1 MDSIASFEELE
12 GGLEEETTQSKS
24 KPIDPNSPLEIETV
38 EAQAYLLDED
48 PQVISETRANQD
60 FTHEGLAKQY
70 PDLTRYLDTLYEAG
84 VSVEEAGRLAREHV
98 ERKAIAVAPQ
108 EFIFS
113 SMLMV
118 DDETVNPESL
128 RVLTNYEK
136 ISTRISKRLEENDPS
151 TFKWLTAGALNT
163 ARDFTV
169 GVLEMAI
176 RRDSSL
182 SQKYA
187 DSLFMEED
195 EFNDFWDKEIADAE
209 AKGLFN
215 IREYESLKELQ
226 ALVDNFGT
234 DTDAGFNQL
243 LALAD
248 IATLGGTKTVGRL
261 ASAGVKKAATGTRSV
276 VSDLLASKTV
286 SEAVTATKGIAEG
299 GKATVKQLNS
309 ARPSPA
315 VAYKAGP
322 STMDPKP
329 SVNTPSAA
337 VVTEGTKRSMLF
349 EKMAEMLSSPFAGKT
364 FTTKSLAEATTE
376 VADRLVAQSTNA
388 FVKVSRRRAEGSD
401 NYIYTA
407 LLGKA
412 DTGKPFTTKAA
423 AMKAVKDD
431 PRYKAVRLNSDRTKA
446 FGVDEDK
453 RGWYLEY
460 SERVDTSRLATE
472 IEDVNVEEG
481 FLKRS
486 AASLFSAGQTALGPR
501 LGFML
506 NAAEGLVARVSKEAD
521 VAFKDISKLS
531 KGESEELNKISHHI
545 VIVLLGTQNLILL
558 HNVVLLALLSL
569 SRTSWLLTDEYLLS
583 NR

>member
-1 MDSIASFEELE
+1 
-12 GGLEEETTQSKS
+12 
-24 KPIDPNSPLEIETV
+24 
-38 EAQAYLLDED
+38 
-48 PQVISETRANQD
+48 
-60 FTHEGLAKQY
+60 
-70 PDLTRYLDTLYEAG
+70 
-84 VSVEEAGRLAREHV
+84 
-98 ERKAIAVAPQ
+98 
-108 EFIFS
+108 
-113 SMLMV
+113 
-118 DDETVNPESL
+118 
-128 RVLTNYEK
+128 
-136 ISTRISKRLEENDPS
+136 
-151 TFKWLTAGALNT
+151 
-163 ARDFTV
+163 
-169 GVLEMAI
+169 
-176 RRDSSL
+176 
-182 SQKYA
+182 
-187 DSLFMEED
+187 
-195 EFNDFWDKEIADAE
+195 
-209 AKGLFN
+209 
-215 IREYESLKELQ
+215 
-226 ALVDNFGT
+226 
-234 DTDAGFNQL
+234 
-243 LALAD
+243 
-248 IATLGGTKTVGRL
+248 
-261 ASAGVKKAATGTRSV
+261 
-276 VSDLLASKTV
+276 
-286 SEAVTATKGIAEG
+286 
-299 GKATVKQLNS
+299 
-309 ARPSPA
+309 
-315 VAYKAGP
+315 
-322 STMDPKP
+322 MDPKP

-364 FTTKSLAEATTE
+364 FTTKSLADATTE

-531 KGESEELNKISHHI
+531 KGESEELNKIITSYRDSPLGDTELDLAAQRGAPSSAKFEQDFMAVNGRVPSEQQMKAYRALVDFNNSSWNVKATEILKKVAERGGWTVDVSEGYTTIGVPVTVADDAVVFSRLQGSVRGSAVGDRI
-545 VIVLLGTQNLILL
+545 VYKLDEPFEDANGNFFEYVTDVADARVPQKSDVLGYNFGGSRNNETTNFFVGTLFDVEFAGGKKGKGGFRSLLGSYSSKEATSAARELNNIQEAIGGFLKATGLKSISKLELSGEDLDRVNDIISRNNKWNPSVENFDDLKDLSQRHKESFANKFEVKRRDQQVDKRLL
-558 HNVVLLALLSL
+558 MGMV
-569 SRTSWLLTDEYLLS
+569 
-583 NR
+583 